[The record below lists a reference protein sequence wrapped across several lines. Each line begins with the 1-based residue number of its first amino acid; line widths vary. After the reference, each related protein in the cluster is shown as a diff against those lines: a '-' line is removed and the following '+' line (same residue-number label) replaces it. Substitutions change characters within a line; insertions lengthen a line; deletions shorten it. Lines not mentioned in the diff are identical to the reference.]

1 MWGTLQQQLRKN
13 VDAKTKCGNFKVSQP
28 ILFIL
33 YLSGRLI
40 RIERLSF
47 VKVDQ
52 AVISCFHHP
61 PALFFLLFLVASFSF
76 CFWLYLDI
84 LIFFRLWLN
93 FSIAPCKHQM
103 VPPFLVES
111 SVKMNLWDGLS

>member
-13 VDAKTKCGNFKVSQP
+13 VDAKTKCGSFKVSQP

-47 VKVDQ
+47 VKVD
-52 AVISCFHHP
+52 
-61 PALFFLLFLVASFSF
+61 
-76 CFWLYLDI
+76 
-84 LIFFRLWLN
+84 
-93 FSIAPCKHQM
+93 
-103 VPPFLVES
+103 
-111 SVKMNLWDGLS
+111 